1 MMGRSMGPERA
12 SAHAQA
18 IAEALGRLGE
28 PITEAQ
34 AREIA
39 VEQQC
44 DCQEGMFALA
54 PTRRGLLGRAG
65 LIAAVGATAMLP
77 RTSLAKAPPGAVEY
91 QVPEDPTKES
101 GRLMGVDG
109 GYGSRSQ
116 FETDV
121 RWVNPTRT
129 ASFTPLQ
136 ASYGTITP
144 SGLHYERH
152 YAGIPNIDPARHRL
166 TIHGLVDRPIK
177 YSLADLKRF
186 PTVSRTYFLEC
197 SGTTG
202 SEIMKAR
209 EPTVAT
215 DPWACLDVGVD
226 WCTAIDAVEADRTQ
240 VWCRVG
246 IGRRLR
252 RRSDDPQRADRQMP
266 LGCAYRVC
274 AERRGYPPGTGLS
287 DASFSA
293 GLGGQHLDQMAAK
306 ARGQR

>member
-1 MMGRSMGPERA
+1 MTGRYTDTDHA
-12 SAHAQA
+12 SARAQA

-39 VEQQC
+39 AGQDC

-65 LIAAVGATAMLP
+65 LVAAVGASAMLP
-77 RTSLAKAPPGAVEY
+77 RTTFAKAPPGAVDY
-91 QVPEDPTKES
+91 QVPADPTKEP
-101 GRLMGVDG
+101 GRLMGADG

-116 FETDV
+116 FETDA

-152 YAGIPNIDPARHRL
+152 HAGIPNIDPARHRL
-166 TIHGLVDRPIK
+166 IIHGMVDRPIK
-177 YSLADLKRF
+177 YSLTDLKRF

-202 SEIMKAR
+202 SDIMKAR
-209 EPTVAT
+209 QPTVQ
-215 DPWACLDVGVD
+215 
-226 WCTAIDAVEADRTQ
+226 RTH
-240 VWCRVG
+240 
-246 IGRRLR
+246 
-252 RRSDDPQRADRQMP
+252 
-266 LGCAYRVC
+266 
-274 AERRGYPPGTGLS
+274 GLS
-287 DASFSA
+287 STSEWP
-293 GLGGQHLDQMAAK
+293 
-306 ARGQR
+306 

>member
-1 MMGRSMGPERA
+1 MTGRSLDPDRA
-12 SAHAQA
+12 SARVQA

-39 VEQQC
+39 PEQQC

-54 PTRRGLLGRAG
+54 PTRRSVLGSAG
-65 LIAAVGATAMLP
+65 LVAAVGATVMLP
-77 RTSLAKAPPGAVEY
+77 RTTFAKTPPGAVEY
-91 QVPEDPTKES
+91 QVPEDPTKEP

-152 YAGIPNIDPARHRL
+152 HAGIPNIDPARHRL
-166 TIHGLVDRPIK
+166 IIHGMVDRPIR

-197 SGTTG
+197 SGSSG

-209 EPTVAT
+209 EPTVQRT
-215 DPWACLDVGVD
+215 HGLVSTSEWDR
-226 WCTAIDAVEADRTQ
+226 CTAVDAAEADRAQ
-240 VWCRVG
+240 ACRRVG
-246 IGRRLR
+246 
-252 RRSDDPQRADRQMP
+252 
-266 LGCAYRVC
+266 
-274 AERRGYPPGTGLS
+274 TG
-287 DASFSA
+287 
-293 GLGGQHLDQMAAK
+293 
-306 ARGQR
+306 